1 MTNTPSTAVK
11 ILAEGQAPAEAWF
24 LAAPY
29 IIALV
34 IAAVLCVAL
43 GVMGWRRR
51 SKPGGIAFVML
62 MAGASVWALFYAL
75 EIGDPT
81 LAGKTVWAQIQY
93 LGITTVPVGWFLFV
107 RGYTGTSRKNF
118 GKVLA
123 LCLVIPLITIILAA
137 TNSFHGLVW
146 SSLTLHTSGGFVA
159 LAVTFGAWFWVH
171 AAYSYALLIVGTVVL
186 IRQVVRYPD
195 LYRKQAGLLV
205 LAALAPWISNALF
218 ISGIRPAGYLD
229 LTPIAFTVT
238 GIAMTFS
245 TYRFRFM
252 SLFPA
257 LVPAARSQVIEKMKD
272 GVLVLDIDNR
282 VITINPAASLM
293 LDVSQ
298 AEAKGRS
305 LTGLLGD
312 SATAILAAGGSDEA
326 RVEVTLGEE
335 SARRHYDVVSSSL
348 GLSKR
353 VGLGRLLVLRD
364 ITERRRAVEVL
375 RQSELRYR
383 SLFDNANDL
392 ILTFDVEGRFTSI
405 NDAVLRASGYSR
417 EELLELSTADVL
429 SDSALE
435 KARTHMSS
443 ELLLSEQARLETD
456 LIAKDGRKVTVEASL
471 RPVFEEGNLVGY
483 QCIAR
488 DVGRQKLWEEALR
501 HQALHDGV
509 TGLPNRIF
517 FRERLQQTIDLCGR
531 TKSSCALLIFDLD
544 RFKEVN
550 DTFGHHCGDGLLRQ
564 VAYRLDKKL
573 RDVEMVARLGG
584 DEFAV
589 LLYVKEPAEASRAAL
604 RILDALL
611 PAYEVEGQSV
621 NLSASVGVAIYPEHS
636 TSADALLRYAD
647 IAMYTAKHAGGSRYS
662 AYSVGSDPHT
672 PDLLAI
678 HGEFRAAFEHDE
690 ISLHYQPQID
700 LRSGLVVGV
709 EALARWQHPVR
720 GLIMPEQF
728 IGLAE
733 QDGLMTGFTSWAISS
748 ALGQCL
754 AWRASGKATRVSV
767 NLSVRNLE
775 DPGFPETV
783 ARLIHTCGAD
793 PAWLTLEITESG
805 IVIDPMRTAE
815 TLAALRALGVRV
827 SVDDFGAGH
836 SSLGYLRRLP
846 LDELK
851 IDKSFVIN
859 MTVDKNDA
867 AIVRSTI
874 SLAHDL
880 GLTVC
885 AEGVETAAAQNLLAA
900 FGCDLV
906 QGNHL
911 GRPMPA
917 EAVTSR
923 LHTSQSRRRVLED
936 RGDAQAYPGA

>member
-1 MTNTPSTAVK
+1 MPSTVATTAQLFPQGEASASAWL
-11 ILAEGQAPAEAWF
+11 LAT
-24 LAAPY
+24 PY
-29 IIALV
+29 VIALV
-34 IAAVLCVAL
+34 IAAVLCAGLAVL
-43 GVMGWRRR
+43 GWRRR
-51 SKPGGIAFVML
+51 SNPGGIAFVML
-62 MAGASVWALFYAL
+62 MAGASIWALFYAL
-75 EIGDPT
+75 EISDPT
-81 LAGKTVWAQIQY
+81 LDGKTLWAQFQY
-93 LGITTVPVGWFLFV
+93 LGITTVPVSWFLFV
-107 RGYTGTSRKNF
+107 RGYTGATKQNF
-118 GKVLA
+118 GKTLA
-123 LCLVIPLITIILAA
+123 LFMIVPAITVMLGA
-137 TNSFHGLVW
+137 TNSLHGLLW
-146 SSLTLHTSGGFVA
+146 ASLSLRASGGFIA
-159 LAVTFGAWFWVH
+159 LAVAFGPWFWAH
-171 AAYSYALLIVGTVVL
+171 AAYSYILLITGTVVL
-186 IRQVVRYPD
+186 VQQVFRYPD

-205 LAALAPWISNALF
+205 IAALAPWISNALF

-238 GIAMTFS
+238 GIAMTLG
-245 TYRFRFM
+245 TYRFRFL

-257 LVPAARSQVIEKMKD
+257 LLPTARNQVIEKMKD
-272 GVLVLDIDNR
+272 GVLVVDIDNR
-282 VITINPAASLM
+282 VITINPAASSM
-293 LDVSQ
+293 LRLSQ
-298 AEAKGRS
+298 ADAKGQC
-305 LTGLLGD
+305 LTELLGD
-312 SATAILAAGGSDEA
+312 SATTLVAANGNDEA
-326 RVEVTLGEE
+326 RAEVTLGED
-335 SARRHYDVVSSSL
+335 SARRYYDIVSSSL
-348 GLSKR
+348 GLSNR

-364 ITERRRAVEVL
+364 ITERKQAEEVL

-392 ILTFDVEGRFTSI
+392 IFTIDVEGRFTSI
-405 NDAVLRASGYSR
+405 NEAVLRASGYRR
-417 EELLELSTADVL
+417 EELLALSAVDVL
-429 SDSALE
+429 AQNALE

-443 ELLLSEQARLETD
+443 ELLLNEQARLETD
-456 LIAKDGRKVTVEASL
+456 FIAKDGRKVTVEASL
-471 RPVFEEGNLVGY
+471 RPIFGEGALVGY

-488 DVGRQKLWEEALR
+488 DVGQQKLWEEALR
-501 HQALHDGV
+501 HQALHDGI

-517 FRERLQQTIDLCGR
+517 FRERLQQTIDLCAR
-531 TKSSCALLIFDLD
+531 KRSSCALLIFDLD
-544 RFKEVN
+544 RFKEIN

-564 VAYRLDKKL
+564 IAYRLDKKL
-573 RDVEMVARLGG
+573 RDVEMIARLGG

-589 LLYVKEPAEASRAAL
+589 LLHVKEPAEASRAAL

-611 PAYEVEGQSV
+611 PTYDVEGQSL
-621 NLSASVGVAIYPEHS
+621 NLSASVGVAIYPDHS

-647 IAMYTAKHAGGSRYS
+647 IAMYTAKHAGGSRYA
-662 AYSVGSDPHT
+662 AYSISSDPHT

-700 LRSGLVVGV
+700 VKSGRVVSV
-709 EALARWQHPVR
+709 EALARWQHPTR
-720 GLIMPEQF
+720 GLIMPDQF

-733 QDGLMTGFTSWAISS
+733 QDGLMKGFTSWAISS

-754 AWRASGKATRVSV
+754 AWRASGRTTRVSV

-775 DPGFPETV
+775 DPEFPDTV
-783 ARLIHTCGAD
+783 ARLVRACGAD

-805 IVIDPMRTAE
+805 IVIDPVRTAE
-815 TLAALRALGVRV
+815 TLAALRDLGVRI

-846 LDELK
+846 VDELK

-874 SLAHDL
+874 TLAHDL
-880 GLTVC
+880 GLIVC

-917 EAVTSR
+917 DAVASR
-923 LHTSQSRRRVLED
+923 LHRSQSRIGVRDD
-936 RGDAQAYPGA
+936 RCAAQA